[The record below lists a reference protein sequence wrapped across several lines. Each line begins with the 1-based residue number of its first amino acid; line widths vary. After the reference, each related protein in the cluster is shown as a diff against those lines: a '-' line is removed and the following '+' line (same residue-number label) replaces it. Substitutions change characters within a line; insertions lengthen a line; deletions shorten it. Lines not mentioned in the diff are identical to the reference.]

1 MNFQAKR
8 KVDFSSNPF
17 YESQFE
23 FYDQSLLDEVRAG
36 NKDVQ
41 EFFRLLALCHTV
53 MPEEKD
59 GKLLLWTFSEPLFC
73 VSIVTFTSKPSNWRE
88 RVRGTLMLPTFVVD
102 NQDSSKGKF

>member
-1 MNFQAKR
+1 MNFQAKC
-8 KVDFSSNPF
+8 KVDFSSNPM

-23 FYDQSLLDEVRAG
+23 FYDQSLLDEVRMD

-59 GKLLLWTFSEPLFC
+59 GKPSLKTFYEPIFVRPVWPLPQPSIWYEQWGCINIGVLTFSR
-73 VSIVTFTSKPSNWRE
+73 K
-88 RVRGTLMLPTFVVD
+88 
-102 NQDSSKGKF
+102 